1 MSTIEIG
8 KKAPEFSG
16 NDQNGVKRTLKEFA
30 GKKLVLYFYPKDD
43 TPGCTA
49 EACDLR
55 DNYKKFIAAGYAIV
69 GVSPDEEKK
78 HQTEVAEQFKPLVER
93 LQESLKDRVK
103 EVRVT
108 LRLVDS
114 PSCVVVGQN
123 DLSPHLQRMLKAA
136 GQAAPDV
143 LPVLEINPEHA
154 LVARIQ
160 TASDETFNDWATLL
174 FEQAL
179 LADGSQLPDPTAFV
193 KRVNQLL
200 LA

>member
-8 KKAPEFSG
+8 KKAPAFSG

-78 HQTEVAEQFKPLVER
+78 HQKFISKYE
-93 LQESLKDRVK
+93 
-103 EVRVT
+103 
-108 LRLVDS
+108 
-114 PSCVVVGQN
+114 
-123 DLSPHLQRMLKAA
+123 
-136 GQAAPDV
+136 
-143 LPVLEINPEHA
+143 LPF
-154 LVARIQ
+154 
-160 TASDETFNDWATLL
+160 D
-174 FEQAL
+174 L
-179 LADGSQLPDPTAFV
+179 LADTDHSIAEAFGVWVEKSMYGRQYMGIARTTFVIDENGKIQDIIAKVNTKDHSSQIL
-193 KRVNQLL
+193 
-200 LA
+200 